1 MNSQELQVKT
11 AKEIAKEGILLL
23 KEKKVRN
30 HKLRNSAQIHTG
42 NAERKEYQAYRNFL
56 PSKIACMIYDL
67 TGSENYE

>member
-1 MNSQELQVKT
+1 MNSEGLQVRT

-23 KEKKVRN
+23 KEEKVRN

-42 NAERKEYQAYRNFL
+42 DVERKECQAYRNFL
-56 PSKIACMIYDL
+56 PSKIACMIYNL